1 MKLIDQNEKEL
12 NLESANYEMS
22 VLLREIETRLSGWVL
37 GFLKGDREK
46 LIKKIK
52 RTLNRASL

>member
-37 GFLKGDREK
+37 GFLKKDREE